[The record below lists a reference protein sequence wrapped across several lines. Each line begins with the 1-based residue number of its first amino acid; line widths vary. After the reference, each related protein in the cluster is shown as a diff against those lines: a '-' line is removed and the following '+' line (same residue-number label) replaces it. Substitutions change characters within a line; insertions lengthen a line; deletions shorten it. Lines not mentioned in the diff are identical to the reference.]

1 MSEGNFKVGG
11 IPQMPVTRGLYRETQ
26 DSSPWADMLNIDS
39 CVGTMI
45 VVGLACVAIV
55 GATGYGIY
63 KCFQNNEGDKDES
76 LAQRKHRKNCK
87 ENDKKNDKEND
98 KKNVEKNDN
107 KNDMKNVE
115 KNDKENDKKNENKN
129 DQKNDKENDKKNVEK
144 NDNKDDNKNDKKNV
158 KKNDNKKSKRKQ
170 D

>member
-1 MSEGNFKVGG
+1 MSKGNFTVGG
-11 IPQMPVTRGLYRETQ
+11 IPQTPVTRGLYRETQ
-26 DSSPWADMLNIDS
+26 DSSPWGDMLNIDS
-39 CVGTMI
+39 FVGTMI

-63 KCFQNNEGDKDES
+63 KCFRNNEGDKDES
-76 LAQRKHRKNCK
+76 LAKRKHR
-87 ENDKKNDKEND
+87 
-98 KKNVEKNDN
+98 
-107 KNDMKNVE
+107 